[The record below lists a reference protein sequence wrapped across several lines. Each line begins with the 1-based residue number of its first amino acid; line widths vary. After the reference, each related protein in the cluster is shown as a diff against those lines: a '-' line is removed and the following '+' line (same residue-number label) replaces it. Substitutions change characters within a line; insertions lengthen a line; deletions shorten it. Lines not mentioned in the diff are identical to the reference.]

1 MLEDWSCIRVFTCH
15 VWEQGVVGGTIWWQI
30 CRLTLIDT
38 NWQISCCLAK
48 TKVQMALLTSHTSP
62 WLLEACMG
70 RGILTIKH
78 WKVFQTKLGVDPP
91 PPSGNARVLKAPV
104 TEGSALEMKLFCRSQ
119 FLSDPGIPGPLYGS
133 KSLKQTDLCADLTDV
148 TLADED
154 TNSILTDDVNMA
166 TISNVAMQVA
176 PSGGQNWNQC
186 KWRYL
191 VAKSVTNAGGATW
204 WCKKQQ
210 YIQATQVAPQGGQI
224 YNQCTWCHLMAKIG
238 TNTSYTT

>member
-104 TEGSALEMKLFCRSQ
+104 IRGHLSEAHIAEVPKYCFSFAKYSPSFAKYSVSFAKVPKKLAYWWRGFQFCSC
-119 FLSDPGIPGPLYGS
+119 G
-133 KSLKQTDLCADLTDV
+133 A
-148 TLADED
+148 
-154 TNSILTDDVNMA
+154 
-166 TISNVAMQVA
+166 SN
-176 PSGGQNWNQC
+176 N
-186 KWRYL
+186 
-191 VAKSVTNAGGATW
+191 
-204 WCKKQQ
+204 
-210 YIQATQVAPQGGQI
+210 
-224 YNQCTWCHLMAKIG
+224 
-238 TNTSYTT
+238 